1 MPRRDDARE
10 PYSYVDAETTVEGTL
25 VAGARLRVDGRV
37 RAEVRVD
44 GVLEVAPGG
53 RIELGPVR
61 AGDVR
66 IAGAILA
73 DVQATGTVEVW
84 NGARLEGDVRAA
96 SLDIEEGATFLG
108 RSLSAEAEVE
118 ADSEAPVRSAIDASA
133 GDTASE
139 SGPDREPDPDP
150 TR

>member
-1 MPRRDDARE
+1 MPRRDEARA

-25 VAGARLRVDGRV
+25 TAGDRLRVDGHV
-37 RAEVRVD
+37 RAEVSVG

-53 RIELGPVR
+53 RIEGGPVR

-73 DVQATGTVEVW
+73 DVQASGTVEVW
-84 NGARLEGDVRAA
+84 NGGRLEGDVRAA

-108 RSLSAEAEVE
+108 RSLSAQDA
-118 ADSEAPVRSAIDASA
+118 SQAPAHSAISASA
-133 GDTASE
+133 GDTGTEPGSDGE
-139 SGPDREPDPDP
+139 PNPDPQ
-150 TR
+150 R